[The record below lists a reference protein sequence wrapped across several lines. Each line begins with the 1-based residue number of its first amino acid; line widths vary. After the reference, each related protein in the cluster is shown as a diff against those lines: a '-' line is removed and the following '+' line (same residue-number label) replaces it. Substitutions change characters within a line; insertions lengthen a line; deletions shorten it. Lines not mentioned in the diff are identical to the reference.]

1 MEMFLMVL
9 ALSLLGVA
17 VSAGLFAA
25 ATRDVR
31 DQSVQAPRLAETL
44 PAPRFFG
51 DAAAPEWPRAQAL
64 PPRVPIEALLLQ
76 LERHIRLEH
85 AAAESFLQR
94 PTRES
99 LHSPTMSPLVH

>member
-1 MEMFLMVL
+1 MAL

-17 VSAGLFAA
+17 VSSALFAA

-31 DQSVQAPRLAETL
+31 GASGDAPNLVEAL
-44 PAPRFFG
+44 PAPQFFG
-51 DAAAPEWPRAQAL
+51 DAAPLHQRAPRPAPQS
-64 PPRVPIEALLLQ
+64 VPIEVLLLQ
-76 LERHIRLEH
+76 LERHIRLEQ

-94 PTRES
+94 PTADS